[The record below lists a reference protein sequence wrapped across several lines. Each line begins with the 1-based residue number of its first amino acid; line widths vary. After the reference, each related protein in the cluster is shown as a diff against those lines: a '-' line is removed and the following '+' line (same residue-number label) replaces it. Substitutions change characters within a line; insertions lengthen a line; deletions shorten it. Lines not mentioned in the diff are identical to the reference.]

1 MRYNNIIETVGN
13 TPHIRLSKL
22 FPDHDVW
29 IKDERRNPGGSI
41 KDRIAIAMLEDAE
54 LSGKIKPDGTII
66 EPTSGNTGIGL
77 ALAGA
82 AKGYKVVLVM
92 PDSMSIERRSLLI
105 AYGAELVLIPSAEG
119 MKGAITKAKEIVE
132 STPGAWMPMQ
142 FENPANPGI
151 HMLTTAKE
159 IITDFPEGFDFL
171 VTGVGT
177 GGHISG
183 VGKALKEIFRN
194 LKVIA
199 VEPSDSA
206 VLGGGAPGSH
216 PIQGIG
222 AGFIPDTYSPVV
234 VDSIIPVKGDEA
246 YKMVKLVAHT
256 EAMLVGISTGASLAA
271 VRKLIESI
279 PAGSRILTFA
289 YDGGERYMSVEGL
302 WT

>member
-1 MRYNNIIETVGN
+1 MRYNNVIETIGN

-22 FPDHDVW
+22 FPDHEVW

-41 KDRIAIAMLEDAE
+41 KDRIAIAMLLDAE
-54 LSGKIKPDGTII
+54 LSGKITPDGII
-66 EPTSGNTGIGL
+66 VEPTSGNTGIGL
-77 ALAGA
+77 ALTGA

-92 PDSMSIERRSLLI
+92 PDSMSIERRSLLV
-105 AYGAELVLIPSAEG
+105 AYGAELVLTPRGEG
-119 MKGAITKAKEIVE
+119 MKGAITKAKEILE

-183 VGKALKEIFRN
+183 VGRALKEIFQN
-194 LKVIA
+194 IKVIA

-206 VLGGGAPGSH
+206 VLGGGAPGPH
-216 PIQGIG
+216 KIQGIG
-222 AGFIPDTYSPVV
+222 AGFIPDTYSPDV

-246 YKMVKLVAHT
+246 YKMVKSAAST
-256 EAMLVGISTGASLAA
+256 EAMLIGISTGASLAA

-289 YDGGERYMSVEGL
+289 YDGGERYMSVDGL
-302 WT
+302 WA

>member
-22 FPDHDVW
+22 FPDHEVW

-105 AYGAELVLIPSAEG
+105 AYGAELVLIPRAEG

-206 VLGGGAPGSH
+206 VLSGGAPGSH

-222 AGFIPDTYSPVV
+222 AGFIPDTYSQVV
-234 VDSIIPVKGDEA
+234 IDSIIPVKGDEA
-246 YKMVKLVAHT
+246 YKMVKSVART

-271 VRKLIESI
+271 VSKLIESI
-279 PAGSRILTFA
+279 PVGSRILTFA
-289 YDGGERYMSVEGL
+289 YDGGERYMSVKGL

>member
-1 MRYNNIIETVGN
+1 MRYNNVIETIGN
-13 TPHIRLSKL
+13 TPHIKLSKL

-29 IKDERRNPGGSI
+29 IKDERKNPGGSI

-54 LSGKIKPDGTII
+54 LSGKIKTDGTII

-77 ALAGA
+77 AIAGA

-92 PDSMSIERRSLLI
+92 PDSMSIERRSLLK
-105 AYGAELVLIPSAEG
+105 AYGAKLVLTPRAEG
-119 MKGAITKAKEIVE
+119 MKGAIAKSKELVE

-151 HMLTTAKE
+151 HMKTTAKE

-171 VTGVGT
+171 VAGVGT

-183 VGKALKEIFRN
+183 VGKVLKEIFKDI
-194 LKVIA
+194 KVIA
-199 VEPSDSA
+199 VEPAESP
-206 VLGGGAPGSH
+206 VLGGGSPGAH

-222 AGFIPDTYSPVV
+222 AGFIPDTYSPGL
-234 VDSIIPVKGDEA
+234 VDSIVTVKGDEA
-246 YKMVKLVAHT
+246 YKMVKSVART
-256 EAMLVGISTGASLAA
+256 EVMLVGISTGASLAA
-271 VRKLIESI
+271 VRKLLENI

-289 YDGGERYMSVEGL
+289 YDAGERYMSVEGL
-302 WT
+302 WA